1 MRQIVVSD
9 EEYERYRQEAEE
21 RDMTVEE
28 LVREAMDRQRRERDP
43 DSR

>member
-9 EEYERYRQEAEE
+9 EEYERYQRQAEE
-21 RDMTVEE
+21 RGVTVEE
-28 LVREAMDRQRRERDP
+28 LVREAMDRQSRERDP